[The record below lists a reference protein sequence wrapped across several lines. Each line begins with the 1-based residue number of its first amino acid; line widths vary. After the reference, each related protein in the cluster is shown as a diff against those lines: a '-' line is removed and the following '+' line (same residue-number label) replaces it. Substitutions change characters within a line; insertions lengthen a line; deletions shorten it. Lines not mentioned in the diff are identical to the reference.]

1 MSRLRKTILWMCT
14 ALCAVCLIGSISLV
28 WAKYVDEL
36 SGSGTVGK
44 DEGFDLPYEVSDPVT
59 VNTQEDL
66 FNAIQYG
73 YSHIKL
79 GDDMKNPFIVTENVT
94 NLNRSLI
101 LDLNGK
107 EIQRNNRDAM
117 LIISSGVSL
126 TLVDSSEGNTG
137 GLYNP
142 VGSVL
147 EVNGG
152 TLLVTQGKFESGPR
166 PEEYYSQTGGTGQSI
181 SVEVS
186 SRSGGVTVTET
197 KSMPIFEPTVTRDGK
212 GDLEYVDGNIYF
224 DIDYMSGGNM
234 LIPADTYCYFVTS
247 DGFTSGETIAF
258 DKTAADFS
266 YSYYVYPETHANA
279 YQFMSVTQPSGT
291 INEDYVRATVYGY
304 YNDIKMAESSE
315 YAAVTMQ
322 AGSLEIEV
330 DSVTGS
336 TGYSESGSFWSY
348 FGKSTS
354 YCVNATGGKMT
365 VDTTG
370 IFSTV
375 NPDDLPSNSL
385 AKGSEGV
392 CIRCAYASEGALT
405 LLSGGYTSYL
415 GDTIQVS
422 GGNMYVNGGSFRK
435 DASSASADS
444 AAGENNAIIG
454 ISGVGTN
461 LDVDPASGKI
471 AFNLAGSGIYGI
483 RSTGTGSTSLNVQNA
498 EFIFEAQEGVT
509 PWKNN
514 RGVYA
519 TGGTVNAVNCLFDVG
534 SDASYGIRAV
544 KETGSDVRSAVN
556 AYQCVF
562 KMTGAQATGVYA
574 SAGEVNLYGD
584 SENAN
589 DTYSL
594 FYIDH
599 VKDCYGVYVEGE
611 DALDV
616 NAVSAQFF
624 MGQIYYG
631 IEGTDSTFNGAAV
644 YSDNRKAEIRL
655 GDALFI
661 TAGRGVSGVYA
672 NQGTITATSAQH
684 KTVIITGARYNS
696 YKSGES
702 VFPRGGNDYTVGV
715 VDSNFAA
722 TQTDATDS
730 HGILSNGGTIT
741 LDSAFVAVF
750 STSAAGIYANGG
762 DVVVGGAMDMVVRNV
777 GNGYDNNTLASTAVG
792 TLNGNVTLNGAA
804 NILTDSLGFYVERGN
819 LTANA
824 DLTIDSTR
832 GTAVYVNGGNF
843 TIGGGTTIDCKID
856 GNCRWRDGSGY
867 SDAVLIQSGAFTVGG
882 KLTISHQGLA
892 NVKTGGTDM
901 VRSYAVRVLGTADVE
916 SKFEVSSSEQA
927 TVSNTVGGGVYV
939 NGGNISVNQLS
950 IDVEAY
956 GLAMRGSAVTAG
968 NVTIHNVLTLRS
980 ERTTGIY
987 ITGGS
992 LTLDQ
997 ASSADITSY
1006 IDSTYSFCSDTST
1019 VSYDGVYVHGGSLI
1033 ANGTFNVTHT
1043 GLQNDTQS
1051 GDGTTL
1057 YRTFE
1062 FKSYAV
1068 RVESD
1073 TNDTANVLLKAGRI
1087 TNSRGGGAYVS
1098 GGNVTLGEAGG
1109 GNAVSIETTGSSLF
1123 DGYVTFGSAAS
1134 NWAYRLTREGGPALK
1149 LTGGRLTIYGGNYS
1163 AAQGNGIVVLG
1174 GTADIYD
1181 GTFVGNDIYKDSDG
1195 SPVAGP
1201 AASYAFAVYGG
1212 TANVYD
1218 GSFNIGKSG
1227 SGAFVTGIS
1236 GTYASANIYGGD
1248 FTVYGQG
1255 GFGVYEYANVLFD
1268 PKATQ
1273 VGGTSIGGTINVT
1286 GEAAGLI
1293 VEVSN
1298 NNGVAVEIRG
1308 GTFASRRSS
1317 GGDGIWCGDGDARLT
1332 ISGGTFR
1339 GSSRSGMRL
1348 EQNNYYSTNVQLSG
1362 GTFVMGISTNNNY
1375 TTNLLAQGYTYS
1387 YSGNTTTV
1395 VPR

>member
-14 ALCAVCLIGSISLV
+14 ALCAVCLIGSVSLV

-59 VNTQEDL
+59 VNTQEEL

-79 GDDMKNPFIVTENVT
+79 GDEMKNPFIVTENVT

-117 LIISSGVSL
+117 LIISTGVSL

-147 EVNGG
+147 EVDGG

-166 PEEYYSQTGGTGQSI
+166 PEEYYSQTGGVSG
-181 SVEVS
+181 SVSVAVS
-186 SRSGGVTVTET
+186 VRSGGATVTET
-197 KSMPIFEPTVTRDGK
+197 KEMPVFTPTITWEEGEVG
-212 GDLEYVDGNIYF
+212 YVDGNIYF
-224 DIDYMSGGNM
+224 DVAYSAD
-234 LIPADTYCYFVTS
+234 IPADTYCYFVTS
-247 DGFTSGETIAF
+247 DGFTSGETVAF
-258 DKTAADFS
+258 DKTAADFA

-279 YQFMSVTQPSGT
+279 YQFMSAAQPSGT

-304 YNDIKMAESSE
+304 YDDIKTAASTE

-330 DSVTGS
+330 TADKGS
-336 TGYSESGSFWSY
+336 AGYSESGSFWSY
-348 FGKSTS
+348 FGAETS
-354 YCVNATGGKMT
+354 YCVNAKGGKMS

-385 AKGSEGV
+385 AKSSEGV
-392 CIRCAYASEGALT
+392 CIRCAYTTADGSLT
-405 LLSGGYTSYL
+405 LLSGNYTSYL
-415 GDTIQVS
+415 GDTIYIS

-435 DASSASADS
+435 DASFASADS

-454 ISGVGTN
+454 ISGVGTS
-461 LDVDPASGKI
+461 LDVSPASGKI
-471 AFNLAGSGIYGI
+471 TFSLAGSGIYGI
-483 RSTGTGSTSLNVQNA
+483 RSTGTGSTALNVKDA
-498 EFIFEAQEGVT
+498 DFVFEAQEGVT
-509 PWKNN
+509 PWRNN

-544 KETGSDVRSAVN
+544 KDTGSDAGSSVN

-562 KMTGAQATGVYA
+562 KMTGAEATGVYA

-599 VKDCYGVYVEGE
+599 VKNCYGVFVEGE

-616 NAVSAQFF
+616 NVASAQFF
-624 MGQIYYG
+624 MGQVYCG
-631 IEGTDSTFNGAAV
+631 IEGTAESFNGAAV
-644 YSDNRKAEIRL
+644 YSDNARAEIRL

-661 TAGRGVSGVYA
+661 TAGKAVSGVYA
-672 NQGTITATSAQH
+672 NQGTITATSAHH
-684 KTVIITGARYNS
+684 KTVIITGARYDS

-702 VFPRGGNDYTVGV
+702 VFPRGGNDYTVDV
-715 VDSNFAA
+715 VDSGNFAA
-722 TQTDATDS
+722 TQQNATDS

-762 DVVVGGAMDMVVRNV
+762 NVTVNGTMDMVVRNTT
-777 GNGYDNNTLASTAVG
+777 NDNDNNTLASTAVG
-792 TLNGNVTLNGAA
+792 TLDGSVTLNGTAK
-804 NILTDSLGFYVERGN
+804 ILTDSLGFYVQKGN

-824 DLTIDSTR
+824 DLSIRSTR

-843 TIGGGTTIDCKID
+843 AINQGATTIDCVID

-867 SDAVLIQSGAFTVGG
+867 SDAVLIQSGSFTAGG
-882 KLTISHQGLA
+882 KLTVTHQGLS
-892 NVKTGGTDM
+892 NEKTGGSDM
-901 VRSYAVRVLGTADVE
+901 VRSYAVRILGTDSVE
-916 SKFEVSSSEQA
+916 SKFEVSSAEVA
-927 TVSNTVGGGVYV
+927 TITNAVGGGIYV
-939 NGGNISVNQLS
+939 NGGSINVNQLS

-956 GLAMRGSAVTAG
+956 GLAMRGSTVTAG
-968 NVTIHNVLTLRS
+968 DVTIHNYLKLNS

-992 LTLDQ
+992 LTLDP
-997 ASSADITSY
+997 ASSADITSV
-1006 IDSTYSFCSDTST
+1006 IDSGYSFCSDTST

-1033 ANGTFNVTHT
+1033 ANGTFNVTHK
-1043 GLQNDTQS
+1043 GLNNDQQS
-1051 GDGTTL
+1051 GNGTTL

-1062 FKSYAV
+1062 VKSYAV

-1073 TNDTANVLLKAGRI
+1073 ANDAANVVIKAGSI
-1087 TNSRGGGAYVS
+1087 VNSVGGGAYVS

-1109 GNAVSIETTGSSLF
+1109 SNAVSIRTTGSTLF
-1123 DGYVTFGSAAS
+1123 GGYIAFGTAAS
-1134 NWAYRLTREGGPALK
+1134 NWAYRLTETGGSALK
-1149 LTGGRLTIYGGNYS
+1149 LNGGTLTVYGGDYS

-1181 GTFVGNDIYKDSDG
+1181 GTFVGNDVYRASDG

-1218 GSFNIGKSG
+1218 GSFNVGASG
-1227 SGAFVTGIS
+1227 GGAFVTGVS
-1236 GTYASANIYGGD
+1236 GTYATANIYGGD

-1255 GFGVYEYANVLFD
+1255 GFGVYEYANVLFN
-1268 PKATQ
+1268 PANTQ
-1273 VGGTSIGGTINVT
+1273 VGGTTIGGTINVT

-1308 GTFASRRSS
+1308 GSFSSRRSS

-1332 ISGGTFR
+1332 ISGGTFT
-1339 GSSRSGMRL
+1339 GSSRAGLRL
-1348 EQNNYYSTNVQLSG
+1348 EQNNNYSSNVQLSG
-1362 GTFVMGISTNNNY
+1362 GTFVRGISTNNNY
-1375 TTNLLAQGYTYS
+1375 SSNLLAPGYTYS

-1395 VPR
+1395 VSQ